1 MQVRSYI
8 PRICKG
14 KDSVELQ
21 YTASK
26 MNMYSNM
33 VSVLTSLKAVSKQIG
48 VFIVIPKQN

>member
-8 PRICKG
+8 PRVYNG

-26 MNMYSNM
+26 MNTYSTV
-33 VSVLTSLKAVSKQIG
+33 VSVLTSLKGVSKQIDA
-48 VFIVIPKQN
+48 FIVIPKHN

>member
-1 MQVRSYI
+1 MQVCSYI
-8 PRICKG
+8 PRVYKG

-33 VSVLTSLKAVSKQIG
+33 VSVLTPLKGVSKQIG
-48 VFIVIPKQN
+48 LFIVIPKQN